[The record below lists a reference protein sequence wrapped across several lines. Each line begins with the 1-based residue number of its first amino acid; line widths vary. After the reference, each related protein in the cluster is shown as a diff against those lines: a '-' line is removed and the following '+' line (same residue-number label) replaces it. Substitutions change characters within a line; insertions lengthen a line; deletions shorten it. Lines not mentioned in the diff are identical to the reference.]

1 VRPVSQRFVARVA
14 GLGLGGWYDY
24 EVQLI
29 PCRMILQKP
38 KNASTMLT
46 MNRKTDMLS
55 TSFPFMPSIDS
66 GQALRFSK
74 DERKVFPRN
83 RSLFRFAAPRDFRFC
98 CSRIVVL
105 ITALLLGPISTF
117 AQSSPPAKLQKV
129 TALYGA
135 RSGASWPMW
144 MAKDGSYYGKQGLDV
159 ELVFGVHPAP
169 IAAVISGQA
178 AMTPVGADP
187 ALLSA

>member
-1 VRPVSQRFVARVA
+1 
-14 GLGLGGWYDY
+14 
-24 EVQLI
+24 
-29 PCRMILQKP
+29 MILQLQNP
-38 KNASTMLT
+38 KNASTRLS
-46 MNRKTDMLS
+46 MNGKTHMHS
-55 TSFPFMPSIDS
+55 TFSPFVASIDS
-66 GQALRFSK
+66 GQALRFSR

-144 MAKDGSYYGKQGLDV
+144 MAKDGGYYRK
-159 ELVFGVHPAP
+159 
-169 IAAVISGQA
+169 
-178 AMTPVGADP
+178 
-187 ALLSA
+187 